1 MRTKS
6 LSFGVVGLLAA
17 WSCVAHGAA
26 PADADGRQAAAGHL
40 AAPAPEIEEVIVYG
54 KRIVAG
60 LSEQHLELE
69 LREQMRV
76 MKERMKAAI
85 TSELKEI
92 AAPRLQLAGA
102 DTPFVVD
109 LPQA

>member
-1 MRTKS
+1 MKTQS
-6 LSFGVVGLLAA
+6 LSFGVVGLLAVWTFA
-17 WSCVAHGAA
+17 AHGAA
-26 PADADGRQAAAGHL
+26 PAGADGRDAAPGHIS
-40 AAPAPEIEEVIVYG
+40 APAPEMEEVIVYG

-102 DTPFVVD
+102 DTPLVVN